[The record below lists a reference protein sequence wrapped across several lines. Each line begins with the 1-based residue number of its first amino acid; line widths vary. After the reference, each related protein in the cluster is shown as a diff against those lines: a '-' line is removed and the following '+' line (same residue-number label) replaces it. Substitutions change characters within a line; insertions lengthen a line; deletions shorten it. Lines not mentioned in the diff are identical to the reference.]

1 MPLMRVGV
9 KRVEYGY
16 AYVDTDEVD
25 PVEAD
30 YNDGQDIQ
38 FDFVDDWEYDPS
50 VEWLLEEID

>member
-1 MPLMRVGV
+1 MRVMRVGV

-38 FDFVDDWEYDPS
+38 FDFVDDWEYDPCEKW
-50 VEWLLEEID
+50 VEVL

>member
-25 PVEAD
+25 PVKAD

-38 FDFVDDWEYDPS
+38 FDFVDDWEYDPCERW
-50 VEWLLEEID
+50 VEVV